1 MKGARRSAT
10 GPTATPVAVGA
21 GRLGAR
27 AAVAAFRVQLLLVRR
42 SVGDLRVLFTVPL
55 YTLIFLAIAEV
66 SGDRSLT
73 AYAVL
78 APGLISLWS
87 MMLLAA
93 GDLIGQDR
101 SAGRLEAVVSTPAP
115 LFTVVT
121 ARLAAVAAVSLLSLA
136 ESWAVARWAFEVHV
150 SIVHP
155 WVFCAGLLAT
165 AFAMTGTATAMAC
178 AFVLSRS
185 ARIFQNS
192 LSYPVYLLGGVL
204 VPVSA
209 LPEWLQPVSRLVF
222 LTWSG
227 GLLRD
232 SLAAPAVPDP
242 AGRLLAALALGLVGF
257 GAGAWLMRNVLVRVR
272 ATGTMGLA

>member
-1 MKGARRSAT
+1 
-10 GPTATPVAVGA
+10 
-21 GRLGAR
+21 
-27 AAVAAFRVQLLLVRR
+27 VAAFRVQLLLVRR

-55 YTLIFLAIAEV
+55 YALIFLAIAEV

-78 APGLISLWS
+78 APGLIALWS
-87 MMLLAA
+87 MMLFAA
-93 GDLIGQDR
+93 GDLIAQDR
-101 SAGRLEAVVSTPAP
+101 SAGRLEAVVATPVP
-115 LFTVVT
+115 LFTIVA

-136 ESWAVARWAFEVHV
+136 EAWAVARWVFGLSVPV
-150 SIVHP
+150 VHP
-155 WVFCAGLLAT
+155 LAFGAGLLVT

-185 ARIFQNS
+185 ARIFQNT

-204 VPVSA
+204 MPVSA
-209 LPEWLQPVSRLVF
+209 LPGWLRPASRLVF

-232 SLAAPAVPDP
+232 SLATPAVADLT
-242 AGRLLAALALGLVGF
+242 GRLLAVAALGLAGF
-257 GAGAWLMRNVLVRVR
+257 GAGAWLMRRILTRVR
-272 ATGTMGLA
+272 AAGTMGLA

>member
-1 MKGARRSAT
+1 MRAPGSAR
-10 GPTATPVAVGA
+10 AV
-21 GRLGAR
+21 RDAR
-27 AAVAAFRVQLLLVRR
+27 AAAAAFRVQLLLVGR

-55 YTLIFLAIAEV
+55 YALIFLAIAAV
-66 SGDRSLT
+66 SGNRSLT

-78 APGLISLWS
+78 APGLIALWS
-87 MMLLAA
+87 MMLFAA

-101 SAGRLEAVVSTPAP
+101 SAGRLEAVVATPVP
-115 LFTVVT
+115 LFTIVA

-136 ESWAVARWAFEVHV
+136 ESWAVAGWVFGMHV
-150 SIVHP
+150 PIVHP
-155 WVFCAGLLAT
+155 LAFGAGLLVT

-204 VPVSA
+204 MPVSE
-209 LPEWLQPVSRLVF
+209 LPGWLRPASRLVF

-232 SLAAPAVPDP
+232 SLAAPAVADLT
-242 AGRLLAALALGLVGF
+242 GRLLAVLALGLAGF
-257 GAGAWLMRNVLVRVR
+257 GAGAWLMRGILVRVR
-272 ATGTMGLA
+272 AAGTMGFA

>member
-1 MKGARRSAT
+1 MSAAVTPPGAARR
-10 GPTATPVAVGA
+10 
-21 GRLGAR
+21 R
-27 AAVAAFRVQLLLVRR
+27 AARDTRAAAAAFRVQLLLIRR

-55 YTLIFLAIAEV
+55 YALIFLSIAAV
-66 SGDRSLT
+66 SGDHSLT

-87 MMLLAA
+87 MMLFAA

-101 SAGRLEAVVSTPAP
+101 SAGRLEAVVATPVP
-115 LFTVVT
+115 LFTVVA
-121 ARLAAVAAVSLLSLA
+121 ARLSAVAAVSLLSLA
-136 ESWAVARWAFEVHV
+136 ESWAVARWVFDAHV
-150 SIVHP
+150 TVVHP
-155 WVFCAGLLAT
+155 LAFCASLLVT

-204 VPVSA
+204 TPVST
-209 LPEWLQPVSRLVF
+209 LPQWLRPASRLVF

-232 SLAAPAVPDP
+232 SLAERAVSDP
-242 AGRLLAALALGLVGF
+242 AGRLLAVLALGLVGF
-257 GAGAWLMRNVLVRVR
+257 GAAAWLMRNVLARVR
-272 ATGTMGLA
+272 AAGTMGLA